1 MKNGY
6 IKFNKYNITPNVN
19 CDILNEED
27 FNIFKLEDNIIY
39 ISKEPQDING
49 TNFWVTF
56 SCVDNIIKKIE
67 LNNASEKYKMNYGNM
82 KNNLVQ
88 GLKNEYDEFLK
99 KT

>member
-49 TNFWVTF
+49 TNF
-56 SCVDNIIKKIE
+56 
-67 LNNASEKYKMNYGNM
+67 
-82 KNNLVQ
+82 
-88 GLKNEYDEFLK
+88 
-99 KT
+99 